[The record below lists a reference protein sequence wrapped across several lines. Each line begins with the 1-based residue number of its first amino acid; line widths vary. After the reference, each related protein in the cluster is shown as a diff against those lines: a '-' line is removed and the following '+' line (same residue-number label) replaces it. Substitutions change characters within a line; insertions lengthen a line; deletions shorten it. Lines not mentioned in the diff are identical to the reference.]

1 MFVTTRVSLR
11 CVDMNRFFALARA
24 LFVIGVAMLPG
35 FGAAFTMAAGAPPER
50 PADPPKVRRVDRV
63 GTYVAMEPG
72 FEEGAMMLG
81 FTRTTTPL
89 PPGASPALDLQ

>member
-1 MFVTTRVSLR
+1 
-11 CVDMNRFFALARA
+11 MNKLFALARA
-24 LFVIGVAMLPG
+24 FGIVVVAILPG

-50 PADPPKVRRVDRV
+50 LGEPQPSPPGRLDLV

-72 FEEGAMMLG
+72 VEEGALMLG
-81 FTRTTTPL
+81 FARTTSPL